1 MTLKCPVIRLTTR
14 ATRFVN
20 TKSKTMKKKN
30 SKKANKNLIT
40 AEMVREW
47 LGSDQNSNE
56 PYLIIAEV
64 ANGLYKP
71 EDIKEDIIGTLDLD
85 D

>member
-1 MTLKCPVIRLTTR
+1 M
-14 ATRFVN
+14 
-20 TKSKTMKKKN
+20 
-30 SKKANKNLIT
+30 IT